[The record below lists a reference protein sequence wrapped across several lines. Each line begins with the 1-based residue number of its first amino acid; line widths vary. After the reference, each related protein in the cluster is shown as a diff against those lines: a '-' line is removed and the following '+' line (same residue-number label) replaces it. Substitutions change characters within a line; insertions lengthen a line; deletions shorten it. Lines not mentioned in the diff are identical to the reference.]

1 MASGRSR
8 DEQPADRP
16 VRSPWLLAALTSCE
30 HVFARLPV
38 CDRNDAR
45 DLLKAFTSSLQLP
58 DNHIEW
64 LVLRGL
70 ILDVAV
76 RASATQHGKL
86 HSNASERCGLTVESL
101 LGELAVAPLE
111 TTISQFE
118 CWQRAF
124 FGALDFAH
132 PSTLGSSIG
141 LLVRRDFRSRWNL
154 ARLARHFKTSP
165 STIRKSFR
173 REFGLS
179 VHEYQQLTRIVA
191 SLDAVRSTKV
201 EPIARGVGYQS
212 TKNFYSA
219 FRRLIGR
226 TPKEYRMLSD
236 EEASL
241 LKTLAS
247 QQLTRQPHSR
257 RPLTLRNK

>member
-1 MASGRSR
+1 MASSR
-8 DEQPADRP
+8 IDEEQPGDQRI
-16 VRSPWLLAALTSCE
+16 RSPWLMAALTSCQ
-30 HVFARLPV
+30 HVSARLPL

-45 DLLKAFTSSLQLP
+45 ELLKAFTSGLELP
-58 DNHIEW
+58 GNQAEW

-70 ILDVAV
+70 VLDVAV

-86 HSNASERCGLTVESL
+86 HVNTSERCGLKVESL
-101 LGELAVAPLE
+101 LDDLALAPLE
-111 TTISQFE
+111 ATISHFE
-118 CWQRAF
+118 SWQRAF
-124 FGALDFAH
+124 FNALDLAH
-132 PSTLGSSIG
+132 PSTLASSIG

-173 REFGLS
+173 RKFGRS
-179 VHEYQQLTRIVA
+179 VHEYQQLARIVA
-191 SLDAVRSTKV
+191 SLDAVRSTKI
-201 EPIARGVGYQS
+201 EPIARGVGYHS

-226 TPKEYRMLSD
+226 TPKEYRLLPD

-241 LKTLAS
+241 LKTVAS
-247 QQLTRQPHSR
+247 QQLTRDTQNR
-257 RPLTLRNK
+257 RPSLHRRK